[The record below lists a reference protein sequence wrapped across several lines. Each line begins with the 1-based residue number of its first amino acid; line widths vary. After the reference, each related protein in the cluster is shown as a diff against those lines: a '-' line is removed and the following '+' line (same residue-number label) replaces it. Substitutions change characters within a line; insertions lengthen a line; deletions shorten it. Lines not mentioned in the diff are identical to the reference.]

1 MRNILYIG
9 LDVDD
14 KSFHGA
20 GICEKSEEM
29 FEFSCRPNFH
39 SLLKKLKTFHQ
50 QGFELQTCYEATDL
64 RSFSS
69 SFLSLLFSSLSL
81 FSSS

>member
-29 FEFSCRPNFH
+29 FEFSCGPNFH

-50 QGFELQTCYEATDL
+50 QGFELRTCYEATYIGYSLDRFL
-64 RSFSS
+64 RREGIRNSGMS
-69 SFLSLLFSSLSL
+69 
-81 FSSS
+81 